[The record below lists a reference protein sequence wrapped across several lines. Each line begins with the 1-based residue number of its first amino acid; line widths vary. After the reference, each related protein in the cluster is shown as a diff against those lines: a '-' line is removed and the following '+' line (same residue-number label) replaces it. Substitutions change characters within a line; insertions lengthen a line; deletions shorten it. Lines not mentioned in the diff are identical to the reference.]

1 MSISRLRPLQRAS
14 GFSLME
20 LLITVVIIGIV
31 VSIGYPSYME
41 HTKKTRRTEAT
52 GALLNV
58 AGAQE
63 KFFMQ
68 DNQYTAELDADGL
81 ALNLGAG
88 DTTQNGYY
96 SISIDLPEDGGFV
109 ATATLE
115 NPDSDPKCKTFTLD
129 HTGLRGATNQGGA
142 AATDCWR

>member
-1 MSISRLRPLQRAS
+1 
-14 GFSLME
+14 ME

-41 HTKKTRRTEAT
+41 HTKKTRRTEAMGT
-52 GALLNV
+52 LMNL

-68 DNQYTAELDADGL
+68 NNRYTDEVAADGL

-88 DTTQNGYY
+88 DKTQSGYY
-96 SISIDLPEDGGFV
+96 TISIDLPDAGGFV
-109 ATATLE
+109 ATATLV
-115 NPDSDPKCKTFTLD
+115 NVDSDPKCKTFSLD
-129 HTGLRGATNQGGA
+129 HTGLRGATTEGGA
-142 AATDCWR
+142 TATDCWR